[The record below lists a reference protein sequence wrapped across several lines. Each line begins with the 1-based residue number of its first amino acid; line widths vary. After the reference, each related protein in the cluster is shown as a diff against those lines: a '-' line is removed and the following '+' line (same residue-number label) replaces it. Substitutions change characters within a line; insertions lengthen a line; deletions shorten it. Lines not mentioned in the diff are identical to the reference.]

1 VPVGLRRRRRKES
14 RLERARREGNVGE
27 RAREREA
34 VAREESGRQ
43 RVRPGFAYQTI
54 REIALASLYRSVR
67 LQAAGRALS
76 WRSVRL
82 SEASKKKG
90 GYSMC
95 VSVPCVC
102 VSTHDPRDRTS
113 VTTCWKSF
121 AALRLNI
128 KGCSQIWIGL
138 SKTTREIK
146 GFRSDQRH
154 ALSP

>member
-1 VPVGLRRRRRKES
+1 MFVAVGSRRRRRKES
-14 RLERARREGNVGE
+14 RLERARREGRVEE

-43 RVRPGFAYQTI
+43 RVRPGFGYQTI

-67 LQAAGRALS
+67 VQAAGRALS

-95 VSVPCVC
+95 VRTSCVC
-102 VSTHDPRDRTS
+102 VSTHDPRDRRRYYLL
-113 VTTCWKSF
+113 KI
-121 AALRLNI
+121 LRCTYARYQGVVLPDGRI
-128 KGCSQIWIGL
+128 RG
-138 SKTTREIK
+138 RAD
-146 GFRSDQRH
+146 R
-154 ALSP
+154 